1 MTDRTSKVLL
11 AFIAMGLWANALV
24 SILGSNEA
32 VAQTISGM
40 VGDISDIK
48 SGVAALAG
56 GTCINSKLC

>member
-11 AFIAMGLWANALV
+11 AIIAMGLWANALV

-48 SGVAALAG
+48 SGVSALAG
-56 GTCINSKLC
+56 GTCMNSKLC

>member
-11 AFIAMGLWANALV
+11 AMIAMGLWANALV

-32 VAQTISGM
+32 VAQSISGM

-48 SGVAALAG
+48 SGVSALSG
-56 GTCINSKLC
+56 GTCQNSKLC

>member
-24 SILGSNEA
+24 SILGSKEA
-32 VAQTISGM
+32 VAQSITSM

-48 SGVAALAG
+48 SGVSALAG
-56 GTCINSKLC
+56 GTCMNSKLC

>member
-11 AFIAMGLWANALV
+11 AIIAMGLWANALV

-48 SGVAALAG
+48 SGVAALSG
-56 GTCINSKLC
+56 GTCLNLKLC

>member
-1 MTDRTSKVLL
+1 MADRTSKVLL
-11 AFIAMGLWANALV
+11 AIIGLGLWANALV
-24 SILGSNEA
+24 SMLGSNEA

-56 GTCINSKLC
+56 GTCMNSKLC